1 MNADKSDTRKLSS
14 LWSTENEKVLMC
26 RIEKYELVGI
36 ERVSHESVKLSADF
50 YQIIN
55 FDTKSNRNEWNKKI

>member
-1 MNADKSDTRKLSS
+1 
-14 LWSTENEKVLMC
+14 MC